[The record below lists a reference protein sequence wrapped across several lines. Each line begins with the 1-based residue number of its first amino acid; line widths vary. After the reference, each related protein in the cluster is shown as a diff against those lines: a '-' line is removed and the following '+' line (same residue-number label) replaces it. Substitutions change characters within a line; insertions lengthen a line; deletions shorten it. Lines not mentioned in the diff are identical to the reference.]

1 VWPDV
6 PTIDWGGALV
16 GVLIAYSVAGFIAH
30 MTLGL
35 SAMAEVRRQRRRQLI
50 ADPLNLLGSDHA
62 PAISVLLPACDE
74 AATIADAVH
83 AYRRLDYPALE
94 IVVVND
100 GSTDGT
106 LDRLIAEFGLRPSK
120 RTPIA
125 GLKRA
130 EVRGVYSSPHYSD
143 LTLVDIVRGGSRAR
157 AASFAL
163 AYARNPLVLL
173 ANAETVLERE
183 TLVHLAVPFHEDE
196 SVAAVVGVARPWN
209 GCVIEGGSVTYCG
222 QPANRLARY
231 QVVEHLRDALSGRLA
246 WGNLDSLLAPC
257 DAPALFSREAVSA
270 AGGFRGGN
278 VGDDVDLCMRLQ
290 RHARKRRRGSVVR
303 CVSRAV
309 AWSRVPENLPG
320 LLRRRARRDQ
330 ALGEALSFNRNL
342 LLDGR
347 LAFQHGPAYLFHL
360 VFDLIGPLV
369 EACGQIALVTL
380 LVTGDVD
387 LSLFVI
393 YFSIFVVGGTIP
405 TLMAVG
411 LEPNACPRFQSGKD
425 LEGLSLYGLLENLGY
440 RQAMGLW
447 RIVGLW
453 NAMFSRRAWGMKPL
467 RGAAAQ
473 PAEAEEQE
481 AA

>member
-1 VWPDV
+1 VSSEFLAF
-6 PTIDWGGALV
+6 DWGGALV

-30 MTLGL
+30 LSLGL
-35 SAMAEVRRQRRRQLI
+35 FAMAEVRRQRRSQLV

-62 PAISVLLPACDE
+62 PAISILLPACDE
-74 AATIADAVH
+74 AETIVDAVH
-83 AYRRLDYPALE
+83 AWRRLDYPALE

-100 GSTDGT
+100 GSADGT
-106 LDRLIAEFGLRPSK
+106 LDRLVAEFGLRPSK

-130 EVRGVYSSPHYSD
+130 DVKGVYSSPQHPG
-143 LTLVDIVRGGSRAR
+143 LTLVDIVRAGSRAR
-157 AASFAL
+157 AATFAL
-163 AYARNPLVLL
+163 AYARHPLVLV
-173 ANAETVLERE
+173 AGSETVLERE
-183 TLVHLAVPFHEDE
+183 TLVHLAVPFHEDA

-209 GCVIEGGSVTYCG
+209 GCVIERGSVTYCG
-222 QPANRLARY
+222 QPASRLARF
-231 QVVEHLRDALSGRLA
+231 QVLEHLRDALSGRLA
-246 WGNLDSLLAPC
+246 WGHLDSLIAPA

-278 VGDDVDLCMRLQ
+278 VGDDVDLCMRIQ
-290 RHARKRRRGSVVR
+290 RHARKTGRHSVVR

-309 AWSRVPENLPG
+309 AWSRVPESLGG

-330 ALGEALSFNRNL
+330 ALGEALAYNRAL

-347 LAFQHGPAYLFHL
+347 LAFQYGPAYLFHL

-387 LSLFVI
+387 LPLFVI
-393 YFSIFVVGGTIP
+393 YFSIFIVGGTIP
-405 TLMAVG
+405 SLMAVA
-411 LEPNACPRFQSGKD
+411 LEPKACPRFQSGRD
-425 LEGLSLYGLLENLGY
+425 LEGLSLYGLLENLGC
-440 RQAMGLW
+440 RQALGLW
-447 RIVGLW
+447 RIAGLW
-453 NAMFSRRAWGMKPL
+453 NATFRRRAWGVKPP
-467 RGAAAQ
+467 RAAAQ
-473 PAEAEEQE
+473 ATEAEKKE